1 MDNQQ
6 QPQDPKQ
13 ERAQF
18 LQRWKAHLNN
28 LRDASRGRF
37 KVDRHVQLIPEMLT
51 ECYRF
56 QVEKRGHVYTEDAAT
71 AEHIRQ
77 AAAWLVG
84 VSRKPGLFLFGKP
97 GNGKTTL
104 ADAIKQLIDTLYY
117 SNYSTDRK
125 AVRKI
130 PASRLVDL
138 ARDEKNELLGDL
150 KATEL
155 LYIDDVGTEATSVKV
170 WGNEVSPM
178 VELLYQRYDR
188 QLFTVI
194 TSNLESEDDIVGRY
208 GERIN
213 DRFAEMF
220 DYLPFDNPSYRH
232 RFTPLT

>member
-6 QPQDPKQ
+6 SQDPKQ

-18 LQRWKAHLNN
+18 LQRWKMHLSK
-28 LRDASRGRF
+28 LRDASKGRF
-37 KVDRHVQLIPEMLT
+37 KVDRYIDLIPEMLT
-51 ECYRF
+51 DCYRF
-56 QVEKRGHVYTEDAAT
+56 QVERRGHTFNEDTAT
-71 AEHIRQ
+71 AEHIRK
-77 AAAWLVG
+77 AAEWLVG
-84 VSRKPGLFLFGKP
+84 KSEKPGLFLFGKP

-117 SNYSTDRK
+117 SNYSNERK
-125 AVRKI
+125 QVRKI

-138 ARDEKNELLGDL
+138 ARDERNELLADL
-150 KATEL
+150 KGTEL
-155 LYIDDVGTEATSVKV
+155 LFIDDVGTEATIVKV

-194 TSNLESEDDIVGRY
+194 TSNLESEDDIVNRY
-208 GERIN
+208 GDRIN

-220 DYLPFDNPSYRH
+220 DYLPFDNQSYRH
-232 RFTPLT
+232 RLTPLK

>member
-1 MDNQQ
+1 MD
-6 QPQDPKQ
+6 KC
-13 ERAQF
+13 
-18 LQRWKAHLNN
+18 
-28 LRDASRGRF
+28 
-37 KVDRHVQLIPEMLT
+37 VTLIPELLT

-56 QVEKRGHVYTEDAAT
+56 QVEQHGHVYNEDEAT
-71 AEHIRQ
+71 AQHIRQ

-84 VSRKPGLFLFGKP
+84 VSKKPGLFLFGRP

-117 SNYSTDRK
+117 SSYSSDRR

-155 LYIDDVGTEATSVKV
+155 LYIDDVGTEAASVKV

-232 RFTPLT
+232 RLTPLT